1 MTQKYCRG
9 DIFFITDGVYIG
21 SEQNAGRPGVIVS
34 NNIGNKY
41 SPNVEIVFLTTQ
53 KKKLMPTHAKVL
65 CKYPSIALCEN
76 IQTISKE
83 RLDNFIRSC
92 TPNEMKNIDL
102 ALLYSLGL
110 HIPTSVSETTLL

>member
-53 KKKLMPTHAKVL
+53 KRNL
-65 CKYPSIALCEN
+65 CQPMLKYYVNIPQLLCVRIFKRYRKNDSIIL
-76 IQTISKE
+76 
-83 RLDNFIRSC
+83 FV
-92 TPNEMKNIDL
+92 L
-102 ALLYSLGL
+102 ALQ
-110 HIPTSVSETTLL
+110 TK